1 VVSNRGNQHAVT
13 DNFKETMGMAKLRV
27 GINGF
32 GRIGRV
38 LFRAGFEH
46 FEVVGI
52 NNLDSVE
59 GAAHLL
65 KYDSAHGIFS
75 EEVSHDE
82 KNLIV
87 NGKKIPMSA
96 IKNPAE
102 IPWKAWG
109 VDVVLECTG
118 AFKKK
123 EEFMAHIKAGAKR
136 VLVSAPADGVDKTI
150 VFGLNHQTY
159 DPAKDFVISNASC
172 TTNCLAPV
180 VKVLNEAFGIENGM
194 MTTIHSYTNDQRIL
208 DAPHK
213 DLRRARSA
221 AVSMIPTSTGAAKAI
236 GLVMPEMI
244 GKLDG
249 TSIRVPTPN
258 VSLVDLTANLKKDA
272 TVESINQALS
282 AAAKGALKGVLAVE
296 DKLLVSIDFNGNKH
310 SSIIDMDSTMV
321 VGNRLV
327 KVMSWY
333 DNETG
338 FSNRMVDLAMYMAE
352 KGL

>member
-1 VVSNRGNQHAVT
+1 
-13 DNFKETMGMAKLRV
+13 MAKLRV

-38 LFRAGFEH
+38 LFRAGFEK
-46 FEVVGI
+46 FDIVGI

-75 EEVSHDE
+75 AEVTHDE
-82 KNLIV
+82 KNIFV
-87 NGKKIPMSA
+87 NGKKIPVSA
-96 IKNPAE
+96 VKNPAE
-102 IPWKAWG
+102 IPWKEWG
-109 VDVVLECTG
+109 VDIVLECTG

-136 VLVSAPADGVDKTI
+136 VMVSAPADGVDKTI
-150 VFGLNHQTY
+150 VYGINHKTY

-180 VKVLNEAFGIENGM
+180 VKVLHETFGIQNGM

-236 GLVMPEMI
+236 GLVLPEMV

-249 TSIRVPTPN
+249 TSVRVPTPN
-258 VSLVDLTANLKKDA
+258 VSLVDLTANLAKDA
-272 TVESINQALS
+272 SIESINQALV
-282 AAAKGALKGVLAVE
+282 AAAGGELKGVLQAE
-296 DKLLVSIDFNGNKH
+296 DKLLVSVDFNGNQH
-310 SSIIDMDSTMV
+310 SSIIDLDSTMV
-321 VGNRLV
+321 IDKRLV

-338 FSNRMVDLAMYMAE
+338 FSNRMVDLALYMTE